1 MFPFFTLSDTLIVYT
16 FWLTLT
22 IAFFLF
28 LWMLKKLSLRF
39 SYDFLLFRQNII
51 WFFLSVFVFSR
62 LFYVVFKWNDLK
74 YIKDPVEF
82 FIMSDYNFSL
92 FWALFWFFLILF
104 INVKLGKESILK
116 YLDGVVLS
124 FFFVLFIGYIGSF
137 LWGQVYGRE
146 THIWIEILYTNPF
159 TPVPFQVPIFPLPI
173 VYAILFFIIFS
184 VLYILSLYI
193 HIRWFLWY
201 IGLIAFSSILLIFE
215 FFSWKFDILKVNVPF
230 LNLNQVFAIVLL
242 VICINGLRKLVLE
255 NSKGSNILS

>member
-22 IAFFLF
+22 IVFFLF

-62 LFYVVFKWNDLK
+62 LFYVIFKWNDLK

-173 VYAILFFIIFS
+173 VYSILFFITFS

-201 IGLIAFSSILLIFE
+201 VGLIAFSSILLIFE
-215 FFSWKFDILKVNVPF
+215 FFSWKFDILKLFVPF
-230 LNLNQVFAIVLL
+230 NLNQVFAIVLL

-255 NSKGSNILS
+255 SSKWSKILS